1 MSKLAI
7 GSFIGTQQE
16 ESEKRYKRFNTPPAV
31 GEKRENKHT
40 KRLQHKF
47 EPDDAFD
54 GIPDRFRV
62 SLKRKF

>member
-1 MSKLAI
+1 MSKLA
-7 GSFIGTQQE
+7 SAFIETQEE
-16 ESEKRYKRFNTPPAV
+16 ESEKRYKRFNTRTAV
-31 GEKRENKHT
+31 GEKKEKKHT

-47 EPDDAFD
+47 ESDDAFD